1 VPKNRGDEFVKAWFL
16 KLHRW
21 IALVFALPLLFV
33 LGSALILALE
43 PWAVV
48 AAIEPGSL
56 TPAKIEAL
64 LAAHDPGG
72 EARGLV
78 FRTYDKTLTI
88 GGGRGTGGTIV
99 DITTG
104 KAQPAQSAL
113 TNVFVT
119 ARRIHERLAI
129 DASWLVVASTIVMLV
144 LAVLGVLL
152 GLPRLQNSLSGW
164 HKGVAWGLLPLIVL
178 SPLTGLFLAY
188 GITFVSPPP
197 ASAKAPPLSLS
208 DAIRLVGEHHD
219 LSALVWLRP
228 QGGRMLARLAEDGE
242 YRVYAVTP
250 EGTVAV
256 PRNWPR
262 LWHEG
267 NFAGRWSAL
276 MNVVTAAAMFG
287 LLMTGPLIWLRR
299 RLRNR
304 SRRQLAPAL
313 ASQRA

>member
-1 VPKNRGDEFVKAWFL
+1 MKAWFL

-33 LGSALILALE
+33 LGSALILAFE
-43 PWAVV
+43 PWVV
-48 AAIEPGSL
+48 VGAIAPGSL
-56 TPAKIEAL
+56 TPARIEAL

-72 EARGLV
+72 QARGLT
-78 FRTYDKTLTI
+78 FRTYDHTLTI
-88 GGGRGTGGTIV
+88 GAGRGAGGTVV

-104 KAQPAQSAL
+104 KVQAAQSAT
-113 TNVFVT
+113 TNIFVT

-129 DASWLVVASTIVMLV
+129 DAGWLVIGSTFAMLA
-144 LAVLGVLL
+144 LAALGVLL
-152 GLPRLQNSLSGW
+152 GLPQLQNTLSGW
-164 HKGVAWGLLPLIVL
+164 HKGLAWGLLPFVVL

-188 GITFVSPPP
+188 GITFASPPP
-197 ASAKAPPLSLS
+197 PAPAKAPPLSLP
-208 DAIRLVGEHHD
+208 DAVRIVGEHHD

-228 QGGRMLARLAEDGE
+228 QGGRTVARLVEHGE
-242 YRVYAVTP
+242 YRVYAVTRD
-250 EGTVAV
+250 GLVAM

-267 NFAGRWSAL
+267 NFAGPWSAL

-287 LLMTGPLIWLRR
+287 LLVTGPLIWLRR

-304 SRRQLAPAL
+304 SRRQQEPVL